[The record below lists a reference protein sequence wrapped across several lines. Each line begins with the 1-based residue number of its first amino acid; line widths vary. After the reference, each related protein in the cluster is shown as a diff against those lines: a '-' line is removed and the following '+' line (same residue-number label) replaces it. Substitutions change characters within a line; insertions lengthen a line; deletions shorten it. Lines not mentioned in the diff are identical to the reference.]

1 MKRQTKVQTFI
12 TTATPEE
19 WDKLSAHI
27 KAATKKRES
36 LPAPELGFDFS
47 YSAIAPLLE
56 ERGLLE
62 RRHKTASDTI
72 MKATTNIP
80 AHSITS
86 ATQATG
92 FPPFTVTGSAPTEK
106 ISRSVQLD
114 KDVSDRLHKLEDDCW
129 QYTHSAVLNQII
141 RDGLS
146 KYGY

>member
-12 TTATPEE
+12 NTATPEE
-19 WDKLSAHI
+19 WNKLSAHI
-27 KAATKKRES
+27 KASPKKRES

-47 YSAIAPLLE
+47 YSAIAPELE
-56 ERGLLE
+56 HRGLLE
-62 RRHKTASDTI
+62 RRHKSSADTPPDSSYASTPDVDSR
-72 MKATTNIP
+72 KD
-80 AHSITS
+80 
-86 ATQATG
+86 
-92 FPPFTVTGSAPTEK
+92 FPSFTVTGCAPTEK

-114 KDVSDRLHKLEDDCW
+114 KDVSDRLHDLENACW